1 MGVKFLPCLHELV
14 YIAKYV
20 INACNVYTEQVLY
33 GTTSD
38 TAIWRRCA
46 NYVNG
51 NMENA
56 VGRLYV
62 AEAFAGESKH
72 MVSLNVP
79 YVGYFNRL
87 RMYNV
92 QRSWDHP
99 NYGTSNFGVKRSCT
113 NSEV

>member
-1 MGVKFLPCLHELV
+1 MKFLPGMHELV

-20 INACNVYTEQVLY
+20 INACNVYAEQVLY

-62 AEAFAGESKH
+62 AEAFAGDSKH
-72 MVSLNVP
+72 VVRLNVP
-79 YVGYFNRL
+79 NVKWFNRL
-87 RMYNV
+87 EFNRLEFN
-92 QRSWDHP
+92 RL
-99 NYGTSNFGVKRSCT
+99 GVYAKGMWTTLTTVPLIFLFFC
-113 NSEV
+113 